1 MKITIDELF
10 SDIEFENLIKDN
22 WKQQYQKYKKLPAVT
37 KKAVVNEL
45 LKHYETVE
53 YIKGSRSHKPCF
65 EIGGRRD
72 VELTQADM
80 VEKGYYKPGSSNISN
95 HNIIALNIFKNYL
108 NQLKLKEV
116 ETVSMTRIK
125 WLKSAG
131 ITTMIDDLN
140 EIDKLEINKDF
151 KNYYKD
157 YYKDDTAT
165 ALKSIISF
173 CLKQLGI
180 DVKKATVYYCDAKN
194 DDKAETDENGNK
206 KRLMTVTEVKAM
218 KSFVES
224 LKEKYNVKKFQ
235 VANVEF
241 KNELRNW
248 YRDHLKS
255 NSIWVEIELDINE
268 INVEQVDLQSKEL
281 DKLRS
286 DFMTEFQKYRNKLY
300 VRREFK
306 RKIKGQKGMNWRY
319 DIQVLDLIEQRKS
332 VIAPYLQMEERNYF
346 KFMTEIDEVIGFGE
360 ADWDEYNETDKQYKN
375 EVKNDDVKLIEEWRQ
390 ATELSNKQYEEY
402 DDMFN
407 VAIAIA

>member
-116 ETVSMTRIK
+116 ETISMTRMK

-131 ITTMIDDLN
+131 ITTMIADLN

-151 KNYYKD
+151 KN

-173 CLKQLGI
+173 CLKQLSI
-180 DVKKATVYYCDAKN
+180 DEKKATVYYCDAEN

-235 VANVEF
+235 VANFEF

-255 NSIWVEIELDINE
+255 EAIWVEIELDINE
-268 INVEQVDLQSKEL
+268 INVEQIELNSKEI
-281 DKLRS
+281 DELRS

-319 DIQVLDLIEQRKS
+319 DIQVLDLLEQRKS
-332 VIAPYLQMEERNYF
+332 VIAPYREMEERTYF
-346 KFMTEIDEVIGFGE
+346 KFMVECDEAAGFVK
-360 ADWDEYNETDKQYKN
+360 ADWDEYDETYKQYRN

-390 ATELSNKQYEEY
+390 ATELSSKQYEEY